1 MTYLTKEDWTNYL
14 LPKLRDDKSFS
25 IQLKENIKIQ
35 NSFIHLINKIFNEQ
49 KNSQKI
55 IIQRILI
62 SSMIYYH
69 KYILFIIYFTIRF
82 ICFR

>member
-25 IQLKENIKIQ
+25 VHLKENIKIQ

-49 KNSQKI
+49 KKFSKNNNSKNI
-55 IIQRILI
+55 NIFYDIL
-62 SSMIYYH
+62 S
-69 KYILFIIYFTIRF
+69 
-82 ICFR
+82 